1 VTIDGPVLLL
11 HGVGLDRSIWE
22 PVAAL
27 LDGAD
32 LHAPNLRGHGGDVLG
47 GPVTLR
53 DLVTPPPAPC
63 HVVGFSLGGLVASRL
78 AADRPDLVRTLTLV
92 ATVARRTPAEQES
105 VEARLR
111 LAESDLEASF
121 AAAAE
126 RWGRPEIE
134 AVLARNHRESYLA
147 CYRLFVT
154 GDVECEPLYPT
165 LAMPV
170 LAITGADDPGSTP
183 AMSRALAAA
192 CPRGEVEIVPGA
204 RHLLPLD
211 APQALADAII
221 RNSRR
226 G

>member
-1 VTIDGPVLLL
+1 MIDGPVLML

-27 LDGAD
+27 LPDAD
-32 LHAPNLRGHGGDVLG
+32 LHAPNLPGHGGDVLD

-53 DLVTPPPAPC
+53 DLAPPLPEPC

-78 AADRPDLVRTLTLV
+78 AADRPESVRTLTLV
-92 ATVARRTPAEQES
+92 SCVARRTAAEQDA

-111 LAESDLEASF
+111 LAESDLPASF
-121 AAAAE
+121 AAAVE
-126 RWGRPEIE
+126 RWERPEV
-134 AVLARNHRESYLA
+134 ATVLARNDHASYLA
-147 CYRLFVT
+147 CYRLFVA
-154 GDVECEPLYPT
+154 GDVECEPLYPA
-165 LAMPV
+165 LPMPV

-183 AMSRALAAA
+183 AMSRTLAAA

-211 APQALADAII
+211 APQALADAIV